1 MQAAHDAG
9 KEDGAQAQGSDAAQ
23 PPSTAQGPSPA
34 EEAKAAAFFA
44 RLGALR
50 IAHETL
56 RHPPLFT
63 VEQSQ
68 ALRGTI
74 PGGHV
79 KNLFVKDKKSRFF
92 LVTAREDARI
102 DLKRLHEAIGGSG
115 RVSFGSAEQL
125 RDLLGVEPGSVTP
138 VAVMNDTARV
148 VTLLLDRNLL
158 RETRI
163 NVHPLVNTMTTG
175 LARDDLLAFVQA
187 CGHEPLVIDLP
198 APPEA

>member
-1 MQAAHDAG
+1 MHGAHV
-9 KEDGAQAQGSDAAQ
+9 GAQPAPG
-23 PPSTAQGPSPA
+23 PST
-34 EEAKAAAFFA
+34 EDEAKAALLFA
-44 RLGALR
+44 HLDELR

-68 ALRGTI
+68 ALRGSI

-125 RDLLGVEPGSVTP
+125 RELLGVEPGSVTP
-138 VAVMNDTARV
+138 VAVMNDTGARV
-148 VTLLLDRNLL
+148 TLVLDADLL

-175 LARDDLLAFVQA
+175 LARDDLITFVRA
-187 CGHEPLVIDLP
+187 CGHEPLVIALP
-198 APPEA
+198 APQET

>member
-1 MQAAHDAG
+1 MHG
-9 KEDGAQAQGSDAAQ
+9 EPESTDGAQGPTAAD
-23 PPSTAQGPSPA
+23 
-34 EEAKAAAFFA
+34 EARAAAFFA
-44 RLGALR
+44 RLGQLG

-102 DLKRLHEAIGGSG
+102 DLKRLHEMIGGSG

-125 RDLLGVEPGSVTP
+125 RELLGVEPGSVTP
-138 VAVMNDTARV
+138 VAVMNDAVKR
-148 VTLLLDRNLL
+148 VTLVLDADLL

-175 LARDDLLAFVQA
+175 LARDDLLAFVRA
-187 CGHEPLVIDLP
+187 SGHEPLVLELP

>member
-1 MQAAHDAG
+1 MQG
-9 KEDGAQAQGSDAAQ
+9 TQQDGEAK
-23 PPSTAQGPSPA
+23 GPSA
-34 EEAKAAAFFA
+34 ADEAKAAAFFA
-44 RLGALR
+44 RLDALG

-68 ALRGTI
+68 ALRGSI

-115 RVSFGSAEQL
+115 RVSFGTAEQL
-125 RDLLGVEPGSVTP
+125 RELLGVEPGSVTP
-138 VAVMNDTARV
+138 VAVMNDPEGR
-148 VTLLLDRNLL
+148 VTLVLEAGLL
-158 RETRI
+158 REARI

-175 LARDDLLAFVQA
+175 LARDDLLAFVRA
-187 CGHEPLVIDLP
+187 CGQEPLVLDLP
-198 APPEA
+198 APQEP